1 VTGFITVS
9 AAMLA
14 AAVLWIVVP
23 LLRAKPPA
31 DAPANRKE
39 QLLPGVAIALL
50 VPVIAI
56 AMYAGLS
63 KWDWDA
69 SEAAAA
75 QTAEI
80 DRLLRNLQDKL
91 ADNPNDIKSWL
102 LLGNS
107 YRELGRYPLAV
118 DAFQNAYDRTQ
129 GRDVTAIIS
138 LAEALVLTDPASLT
152 GRAGGLFED
161 ALAQAPNHPKALW
174 YGSIAALQAGD
185 LKRGRD
191 RLQLLLA
198 QNPPQQMRDILE
210 RQIQDLDEQLSEAGP
225 SEAGRGT
232 TPTPPAA
239 AAGGEQPPAASGS
252 RTIRVAVS
260 LAPNIREQLKE
271 PLLLFVLARDPQAG
285 GPPLAVQRRNSSE
298 LPLTIELSERDAM
311 MPTRTIAS
319 VPRVQVVARLSRSGT
334 PQAQSGD
341 FYGEGNYDFATGGG
355 TLNIMIDRTVP

>member
-1 VTGFITVS
+1 VTGFIIVS

-23 LLRAKPPA
+23 LLRAKPAA
-31 DAPANRKE
+31 DVPVNRKE
-39 QLLPGVAIALL
+39 QLLPGIAIALL

-56 AMYAGLS
+56 ALYAGLS

-91 ADNPNDIKSWL
+91 ADNPNDTKSWL

-118 DAFQNAYDRTQ
+118 DAFQNAYDRTE
-129 GRDVTAIIS
+129 GRDVTAVIG

-152 GRAGGLFED
+152 GRAGKLFEE

-210 RQIQDLDEQLSEAGP
+210 RQIQDLDEQLSEAGQG
-225 SEAGRGT
+225 S
-232 TPTPPAA
+232 TPTPPVAS
-239 AAGGEQPPAASGS
+239 AGGEQPPAASGS

-260 LAPNIREQLKE
+260 LAPNIREQVKE